1 MLSSENSVTRPYSRR
16 STTVHP
22 SDSIVGA
29 HSVDLSAS
37 HSSSGSPP
45 VRVLLVSGTLSGGG
59 AERFAST
66 LLQHLNRARFQPSL
80 CLFRDEIAYPLAAD
94 VEVSTLGHRGP
105 VSARRTVRRLAETI
119 DRIQPDVVISIMDY
133 LGMFV
138 GEALRSARSQPVWIA
153 RTSNNPKFLFHS
165 FRGRCRKQWLK
176 RVYPRADMFVANS
189 HGLSE
194 CFQTTFACARGRM
207 RVLLNPIDINR
218 IERLSQ
224 AEWPEVIDTDVPN
237 LFYSARLKAHK
248 RPDVLLEAFR
258 IVRQHSQAKL
268 WICGEGPLR
277 GKIERLVEKYDLRP
291 HVRMIGFRENIF
303 PLLKAATLAV
313 ATSDY
318 EGLPNNVL
326 EAQALGIPVVST
338 RSSFG
343 PAEIIQH
350 GKTGLLTDP
359 GEPDAV
365 ARAIIRLL
373 SDDEFR
379 ADMSIR
385 AQQGVRRKF
394 GLEATIP
401 RWEALLT
408 EVTRATERAAA

>member
-1 MLSSENSVTRPYSRR
+1 MQ
-16 STTVHP
+16 P
-22 SDSIVGA
+22 SDSIIGA
-29 HSVDLSAS
+29 RRGESPAS
-37 HSSSGSPP
+37 HPTSCAPP

-66 LLQHLNRARFQPSL
+66 LLQHLNRARFLPSL

-94 VEVSTLGHRGP
+94 VEVSTLGYQGP
-105 VSARRTVRRLAETI
+105 VSARRTVARLADMI
-119 DRIQPDVVISIMDY
+119 DRVQPDVVISIMDY

-138 GEALRSARSQPVWIA
+138 GEALRSTRSQPAWVA
-153 RTSNNPKFLFHS
+153 RTSNSPEFLFRS

-176 RVYPRADMFVANS
+176 RVYPRAETFVANS
-189 HGLSE
+189 HGLATS
-194 CFQTTFACARGRM
+194 FQNSFACARDRT
-207 RVLLNPIDINR
+207 RVLFNPVDINR
-218 IERLSQ
+218 IERLAQ
-224 AEWPEVIDTDVPN
+224 AEWPEVIDTTVPN
-237 LFYSARLKAHK
+237 LHYSARLRAQK
-248 RPDVLLEAFR
+248 RPDVLIEAFR
-258 IVRQHSQAKL
+258 IVCQHAPAKL

-291 HVRMIGFRENIF
+291 HVRMIGFRENTF
-303 PLLKAATLAV
+303 PLLKAASLAV
-313 ATSDY
+313 ATSDF

-326 EAQALGIPVVST
+326 EAQALGVPVVST

-343 PAEIIQH
+343 PEEIIQH
-350 GKTGLLTDP
+350 EKTGLLTDRGNP
-359 GEPDAV
+359 AAV

-373 SDDEFR
+373 SDDELR

-385 AQQGVRRKF
+385 AQQDVRRKF

-408 EVTRATERAAA
+408 EVTQVRIADAA